1 MILTLASSVTKRIS
15 KAIAPNFLRWS
26 LRMHEFSPS
35 FSMLPLAQRL
45 VSIEVQDDYQLISS
59 RLKGNITHDGSI
71 IGQISTSWENFVD
84 QTWDVFFESRHQ
96 KLKAAKD
103 HQQETKQI
111 ELETQNQLK
120 SQQRNRRLKQQHTR
134 KETDDDD
141 AHTEFAELA
150 NQRVQLLDQ
159 YVRPAL
165 LPTESEQDFKR
176 KLFTT
181 HEQDHEHNSY
191 NYFVKW
197 VRGEYLIAKYGLVVQ
212 QAVKKYPTLRDD
224 VAGLNSVGDTK
235 TIDGEEVEV
244 PLDLIL
250 PKVDMVIEAFGMED
264 WSRIKVPVSSWVDA
278 DDSDSQDN
286 LSLKNIIHNKLSG
299 QISNSG
305 PLNAY
310 FEMRRREDSYELWT
324 FDYIFGLAQYLLDR
338 IKAMDSAESAPVKT
352 TILDVGAG
360 DGRLIYFLRRSMHE
374 IVVANS
380 SITSTNISLRR
391 KSGKTN
397 RSTKAKMEANS
408 LTYTMPTLLAT
419 DDGSWKAPMY
429 QNKQI
434 GVEKLSAVESVAK
447 YAPPS
452 PEHSSTEEPSR
463 LIVICSWMPPGHDW
477 TADFRKPQS
486 SIHAPGESG
495 VGIVDEYIL
504 IGECDDGT
512 CGHNFLT
519 WGNPN
524 AYESGDGNESSVPL
538 PPYAQDGYQR
548 IDLEDLSLLQI
559 SRFDCKRS
567 SESKTVSFRR
577 GA

>member
-1 MILTLASSVTKRIS
+1 
-15 KAIAPNFLRWS
+15 
-26 LRMHEFSPS
+26 MHESLPLS
-35 FSMLPLAQRL
+35 FSLLPLAQRL

-59 RLKGNITHDGSI
+59 RLKGNVIHDKSMA
-71 IGQISTSWENFVD
+71 GQISSAWENFVD

-96 KLKAAKD
+96 KLKAD
-103 HQQETKQI
+103 QDQQQTKQV
-111 ELETQNQLK
+111 ELETQNQSK
-120 SQQRNRRLKQQHTR
+120 SQQRNRRLQQQHTR
-134 KETDDDD
+134 KALDDNEN
-141 AHTEFAELA
+141 TEYDELA

-191 NYFVKW
+191 DYFVKW
-197 VRGEYLIAKYGLVVQ
+197 IRGEYLIAKYGLAVQ

-235 TIDGEEVEV
+235 SIDGEEVEV
-244 PLDLIL
+244 PLELIL
-250 PKVDMVIEAFGMED
+250 PKVHTVIEAFGMED
-264 WSRIKVPVSSWVDA
+264 WSRTVSSWVDA
-278 DDSDSQDN
+278 DTNASISHDN
-286 LSLKNIIHNKLSG
+286 LTLKNIIHNKLSG
-299 QISNSG
+299 QISYSG

-324 FDYIFGLAQYLLDR
+324 YDYIFGLAQYLLDR
-338 IKAMDSAESAPVKT
+338 IKVLDSVESAPVKT

-360 DGRLIYFLRRSMHE
+360 DGRLIYFLRRAMHE
-374 IVVANS
+374 IMVTNS
-380 SITSTNISLRR
+380 STTSTNISLRR
-391 KSGKTN
+391 KSGKPN
-397 RSTKAKMEANS
+397 RSTKEKEANS
-408 LTYTMPTLLAT
+408 HTFTMPTLIAT
-419 DDGSWKAPMY
+419 DDGSWKAPIY
-429 QNKQI
+429 HNKQI
-434 GVEKLSAVESVAK
+434 GVEKLSVVEAVAK
-447 YAPPS
+447 YAPPP
-452 PEHSSTEEPSR
+452 PELRSAGESSR

-519 WGNPN
+519 WGNPD
-524 AYESGDGNESSVPL
+524 AYESVDGSEVPVPPYVGDG
-538 PPYAQDGYQR
+538 YKR
-548 IDLEDLSLLQI
+548 IDLEDLSLLQL